1 MLLLQQ
7 QPKHLFFIAVP
18 RKVNHKGSIYM
29 DVKFAEKDPDG
40 WIDIIELHPA
50 HIIISINSVRYLFA
64 KC

>member
-1 MLLLQQ
+1 
-7 QPKHLFFIAVP
+7 
-18 RKVNHKGSIYM
+18 M

-64 KC
+64 KCWLLNV